1 VLNACEKVAP
11 GLRLPLSKE
20 PLSAVTVCAM
30 APLLVHKTVVPADTV
45 IVLLTNAESM
55 AETLTLL
62 LATVLAALVVG
73 LIVCVV

>member
-1 VLNACEKVAP
+1 
-11 GLRLPLSKE
+11 
-20 PLSAVTVCAM
+20 M